1 MFELP
6 NKISNGA
13 HNYISQIRLYWMWK
27 WSLSLG
33 WKEKLAQQRLYSFG
47 PIASNS
53 THFFCIITK
62 LYKKKNIPHGNFR
75 NCMLEGYIFMHI
87 RKSIEKPQSSSY
99 FKFLIKQFSQERSKL
114 STMPLKCYF
123 NSERT
128 DHKKATNGS
137 YYLHDKSICCRRGLL
152 ALLL

>member
-1 MFELP
+1 MATSEIACW
-6 NKISNGA
+6 KDTYSCISGNQLKN
-13 HNYISQIRLYWMWK
+13 HNH
-27 WSLSLG
+27 LS
-33 WKEKLAQQRLYSFG
+33 
-47 PIASNS
+47 I
-53 THFFCIITK
+53 
-62 LYKKKNIPHGNFR
+62 
-75 NCMLEGYIFMHI
+75 
-87 RKSIEKPQSSSY
+87 
-99 FKFLIKQFSQERSKL
+99 LIKQFSQERSKL